1 MAIFSLIHP
10 LLLAFALATPAL
22 RAERKLP
29 AFLRALA
36 WVFFGH
42 LLPLIFYGFS
52 TALLPDWKG
61 AALMGWLD
69 GFHEGKLALAP
80 LVLWAVAASWVREV
94 WGGEARPWI
103 VLGYLAGALSSAT
116 CLLLGALIVPREPT
130 ILAYMSVPLWTAVV
144 YGLRAAQ
151 LLRAHQ
157 PSPGGLFGVGGAFSG
172 LFAASL
178 VWSHQAYMALP
189 DEPPDCFVVTAAS
202 RGHTTVVGPRTPL
215 RRGARTRL
223 ANAQLRTFW
232 AFEDRWVAA
241 APRSHRAV
249 RRVYGVIGPLVAR
262 RMGHPLVADAVFL
275 ALKPL
280 EWAARRGFRAG

>member
-29 AFLRALA
+29 AYLRALA
-36 WVFFGH
+36 WVFFVH
-42 LLPLIFYGFS
+42 LLPLIFFGFS
-52 TALLPDWKG
+52 TFLIPDWKG

-69 GFHEGKLALAP
+69 GFHEGKLALSP

-130 ILAYMSVPLWTAVV
+130 ILAYMSVPLWTALV
-144 YGLRAAQ
+144 YGGRAVQ
-151 LLRAHQ
+151 LLRARP
-157 PSPGGLFGVGGAFSG
+157 PSTGALVGVGGAFSG
-172 LFAASL
+172 LLVTSL
-178 VWSHQAYMALP
+178 LWSHHAYQALP

-202 RGHTTVVGPRTPL
+202 RGHRSVVGARAPY
-215 RRGARTRL
+215 RRGGRTRL

-232 AFEDRWVAA
+232 AFEDRWAAA

-249 RRVYGVIGPLVAR
+249 RWVYGYVGPLVAR

-280 EWAARRGFRAG
+280 EWALRGLGPA